1 MLNLT
6 SVDWLIMLL
15 YFVFVLGIGFALK
28 RYMKTSKDF
37 FQAGRALPAWICGL
51 AFISANLGAQ
61 EVIGMGASGAKYGLE
76 TAHFYGIGA
85 IPAMIFV
92 GIFMMPF
99 YYGSKARSVPEFL
112 RMRFDEKTRA
122 LNACSF
128 AVMTVFSSG
137 ISMYAMARLI
147 QALHVFDGLFRALG
161 WAPEGIFT
169 FSIVLSAVIVLA
181 YIFLGGLTSAIYNE
195 VLQFFLIIAGFFPL
209 VYLGLKNIGGWEG
222 LKASVPMQYM
232 HEWKGVAHA
241 STNPMGIEIIGL
253 GMGLGFVLG
262 SGYWCTDFLVIQTA
276 MASKDMESARK
287 VPLIAAVPKM
297 LFPFLVILPGLL
309 AIGLPTPHTTTVITR
324 GADGA
329 IYHSI
334 NVVSPQVEQGKG
346 LVPAKINPVTGKAM
360 LDTNGD
366 PLLDYDMATPNMLLH
381 FFPTG
386 ILGLGLTALLAS
398 FMSGMAGNVTAFNTV
413 FTYDLYQS
421 YIHKNGSDRH
431 YMAVGRWAT
440 VGGILLS
447 IGTAYAAINFN
458 NIMDT
463 LQLVFSFVNA
473 PLFATFLLGMFWK
486 RATGHAAFTG
496 LIVGTATA
504 MIHHGLTLPMLAHPG
519 IHGGWITVVHTYH
532 SDMAQNFWTAIWAF
546 SANFVVTVIVSYC
559 TKARPE
565 AELVGLVHSLTP
577 KPKRPEN
584 ELWWQRPETLALAVL
599 VGAIALNIFFY

>member
-1 MLNLT
+1 VLNLT

-147 QALHVFDGLFRALG
+147 QALHVFDGLFRMLG

-209 VYLGLKNIGGWEG
+209 VFLGLKNIGGWEG

-309 AIGLPTPHTTTVITR
+309 AIGLPTPHTTTVVKTM
-324 GADGA
+324 ADG
-329 IYHSI
+329 SI
-334 NVVSPQVEQGKG
+334 IHEVNVVSLQAEQGKG

-421 YIHKNGSDRH
+421 YIHNNGSDRH
-431 YMAVGRWAT
+431 YMTVGRWAT
-440 VGGILLS
+440 VGGIMLS

-496 LIVGTATA
+496 LIAGTATA

-519 IHGGWITVVHTYH
+519 IHGGWITVLHTYH

-546 SANFVVTVIVSYC
+546 SANFVVTVIVSFC

>member
-1 MLNLT
+1 MKLT

-76 TAHFYGIGA
+76 TAQFYGIGA

-112 RMRFDEKTRA
+112 RLRFDEKTRA

-147 QALHVFDGLFRALG
+147 QALHVFDGLFMALG
-161 WAPEGIFT
+161 WAPDGIFT
-169 FSIVLSAVIVLA
+169 FSIVLSAVIVLL

-195 VLQFFLIIAGFFPL
+195 VLQFFLIIAGFLPL
-209 VYLGLKNIGGWEG
+209 VLLGLKNIGGWSG
-222 LKASVPMQYM
+222 LKASLPVAYM
-232 HEWKGVAHA
+232 HEWKGVMHA
-241 STNPMGIEIIGL
+241 STNPMGIDIIGI

-276 MASKDMESARK
+276 MASKEHGVGAPRSADRRDSKDVLSVPGDSARTAGHR
-287 VPLIAAVPKM
+287 AAHAAHHNRGRGQKTASS
-297 LFPFLVILPGLL
+297 I
-309 AIGLPTPHTTTVITR
+309 HETTV
-324 GADGA
+324 
-329 IYHSI
+329 
-334 NVVSPQVEQGKG
+334 VSKEVEEGRG
-346 LVPAKINPVTGKAM
+346 LVPAKMNPVTGKPM
-360 LDTNGD
+360 LDASGQ
-366 PLLDYDMATPNMLLH
+366 PLLDYDMATPNLLLH
-381 FFPTG
+381 YFPTG

-421 YIHKNGSDRH
+421 YIHKGASDRH

-447 IGTAYAAINFN
+447 IATAYAAINFN

-463 LQLVFSFVNA
+463 LQLVFIFVNA

-486 RATGHAAFTG
+486 RATGHGAFAG
-496 LIVGTATA
+496 
-504 MIHHGLTLPMLAHPG
+504 
-519 IHGGWITVVHTYH
+519 
-532 SDMAQNFWTAIWAF
+532 
-546 SANFVVTVIVSYC
+546 
-559 TKARPE
+559 
-565 AELVGLVHSLTP
+565 
-577 KPKRPEN
+577 
-584 ELWWQRPETLALAVL
+584 
-599 VGAIALNIFFY
+599 

>member
-147 QALHVFDGLFRALG
+147 QALHVFDGLFRLLG

-209 VYLGLKNIGGWEG
+209 VFLGLKNIGGWEG
-222 LKASVPMQYM
+222 LKASVPVQYM

-276 MASKDMESARK
+276 MASKNMESARK

-309 AIGLPTPHTTTVITR
+309 AIGLPTPHTTTVIKTM
-324 GADGA
+324 ANGA
-329 IYHSI
+329 IIHEI
-334 NVVSPQVEQGKG
+334 NVVSPQVEQGRG

-519 IHGGWITVVHTYH
+519 IHGGWITVLHTYH